1 MAVSEQG
8 KRSVIYGR
16 RDSPRTELRS
26 TARPEPDNNSYLE
39 TDVVNKFA
47 SRQSD
52 TFTEKDGQGLCVI
65 GEMKA
70 DLSCLAV
77 NWNRRQQWRY
87 KLKPISV
94 LSKGYVTRSE
104 YMVRATK

>member
-16 RDSPRTELRS
+16 RDSPSTELRS

-52 TFTEKDGQGLCVI
+52 PLTGRTSALCDRGNESQLILFSCELEALTVAVQI
-65 GEMKA
+65 KA
-70 DLSCLAV
+70 YFGIIKRVC
-77 NWNRRQQWRY
+77 N
-87 KLKPISV
+87 
-94 LSKGYVTRSE
+94 
-104 YMVRATK
+104 